1 MGKLI
6 DKLRQVGQGGGG
18 SFGFFGRGQSANSP
32 ARPAAVFVR
41 LAVSDV
47 AAAEAAGKADADAVI
62 VTDWKPGVDIA
73 SIKAA
78 LESASVVWGVEYADG
93 GDDEVAQAAQKAGA
107 GFLVL
112 GEHAPATHVYDKP
125 EQFDR
130 VVTLSAPSSELD
142 ILLYRMANV
151 LPAQVGLLALPIS
164 AAELPSLTI
173 AEFTRLSL
181 LAASIRFPLLVA
193 VDAAPNL
200 KATRTLVRLGF
211 DGIVLSGIGADTIGK
226 QVQTL
231 RADLEQIPLSEA
243 QEHEG
248 VSLGGLMGNLGA
260 GVQPERKE
268 PNKEPEQE

>member
-18 SFGFFGRGQSANSP
+18 SFGFFGRGQSANAP

-41 LAVSDV
+41 LAASDV
-47 AAAEAAGKADADAVI
+47 AAAEAAGKAGADAVI
-62 VTDWKPGVDIA
+62 VTDWKPGIDIA

-78 LESASVVWGVEYADG
+78 LESASVVWGVEYASG
-93 GDDEVAQAAQKAGA
+93 EDDEVAQAAQKAGA

-112 GEHAPATHVYDKP
+112 GERAPAAHVYDKP

-130 VVTLSAPSSELD
+130 VVTLAAPSSELD

-151 LPAQVGLLALPIS
+151 LPAQAGLLTLPTS
-164 AAELPSLTI
+164 VAELPSLPI
-173 AEFTRLSL
+173 AEFTRLAL

-193 VDAAPNL
+193 VDAAPSL
-200 KATRTLVRLGF
+200 KAARALVRMGF
-211 DGIVLSGIGADTIGK
+211 DGIVLSGVGADKIGK

-243 QEHEG
+243 QDHEG

-268 PNKEPEQE
+268 PDKEPEHE